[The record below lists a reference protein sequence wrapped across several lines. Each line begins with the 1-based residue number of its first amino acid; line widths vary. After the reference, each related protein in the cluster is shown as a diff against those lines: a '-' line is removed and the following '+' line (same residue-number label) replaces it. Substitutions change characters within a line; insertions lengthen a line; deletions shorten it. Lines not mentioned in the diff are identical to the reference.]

1 MDAVPSMLEYIVRG
15 AASAVLPMNLLVMFI
30 GLVVGIVGGMLPG
43 ITTVTAVALFVPFT
57 FSMPPDMA
65 LIGLGGVFCGAMYGG
80 ANAAILI
87 NTPGTPGAI
96 ATSLD
101 GYPLVMQGRA
111 EEACYIALIASVLGG
126 IFGTVVLMLFF
137 EPLSVMA
144 LKFGS
149 EAFFWMGLFG
159 LSTLAAMFPGNI
171 AKGLLGGAIGLALCT
186 VGLDPVMG
194 MPRFTFGCFDLVQG
208 LDMVALM
215 IGLFSLS
222 QMFVMLESDEKY
234 IVKMER
240 QAHAFKLAVTDILR
254 HLKLLSVASAIGTF
268 IGALPGAGG
277 SVAALVSY
285 NEAKRWD
292 KDPDRY
298 GKGAVEGILV
308 PESANNASV
317 GGSLVPLLSLG
328 IPGSAAAAV
337 LAGGLMAQGLT
348 PGPQLMEKNPEIAYA
363 FIVSMIIANIGM
375 LLIGYLLVRVC
386 TRILDVPKLLIIP
399 AVISISFL
407 GAYALRNSM
416 FDVLLMI
423 LSGGIAYLLLKA
435 KIMPAGIALGLV
447 LGRIIEE
454 NLIVTLYRTQA
465 EDSLSSLRPS
475 GACLRRYDF
484 WVVLAITVGGAV
496 LLRQSYAIEGISGYF
511 PQAVYASIV
520 GLGIFIMLMQIF
532 SGTARKPE
540 TVRPGCYWSICLY
553 LGLMGVGYLLIEPLG
568 FYAATFLCIVAMTA
582 YGTFWLSGRKA
593 DLRGIGSVLAYSLL
607 LIAVEYGCFS
617 LIMEVQTPTGL
628 LF

>member
-1 MDAVPSMLEYIVRG
+1 M
-15 AASAVLPMNLLVMFI
+15 
-30 GLVVGIVGGMLPG
+30 
-43 ITTVTAVALFVPFT
+43 
-57 FSMPPDMA
+57 
-65 LIGLGGVFCGAMYGG
+65 
-80 ANAAILI
+80 
-87 NTPGTPGAI
+87 
-96 ATSLD
+96 
-101 GYPLVMQGRA
+101 
-111 EEACYIALIASVLGG
+111 
-126 IFGTVVLMLFF
+126 
-137 EPLSVMA
+137 
-144 LKFGS
+144 
-149 EAFFWMGLFG
+149 
-159 LSTLAAMFPGNI
+159 
-171 AKGLLGGAIGLALCT
+171 
-186 VGLDPVMG
+186 
-194 MPRFTFGCFDLVQG
+194 
-208 LDMVALM
+208 
-215 IGLFSLS
+215 
-222 QMFVMLESDEKY
+222 
-234 IVKMER
+234 
-240 QAHAFKLAVTDILR
+240 
-254 HLKLLSVASAIGTF
+254 
-268 IGALPGAGG
+268 
-277 SVAALVSY
+277 
-285 NEAKRWD
+285 
-292 KDPDRY
+292 
-298 GKGAVEGILV
+298 
-308 PESANNASV
+308 
-317 GGSLVPLLSLG
+317 
-328 IPGSAAAAV
+328 
-337 LAGGLMAQGLT
+337 
-348 PGPQLMEKNPEIAYA
+348 
-363 FIVSMIIANIGM
+363 
-375 LLIGYLLVRVC
+375 
-386 TRILDVPKLLIIP
+386 PKLLIIP

-465 EDSLSSLRPS
+465 EDSLADLLVFSPLAAVFMAACILAIVIPLWLNHRKQGKGIALSSLRPS

>member
-87 NTPGTPGAI
+87 NTPGTPGSI

-292 KDPDRY
+292 KAPDRY

-435 KIMPAGIALGLV
+435 KIMPAGIA
-447 LGRIIEE
+447 
-454 NLIVTLYRTQA
+454 
-465 EDSLSSLRPS
+465 LSSLRPS

>member
-1 MDAVPSMLEYIVRG
+1 MS
-15 AASAVLPMNLLVMFI
+15 SATICIMITIFVYLV
-30 GLVVGIVGGMLPG
+30 
-43 ITTVTAVALFVPFT
+43 
-57 FSMPPDMA
+57 
-65 LIGLGGVFCGAMYGG
+65 
-80 ANAAILI
+80 
-87 NTPGTPGAI
+87 
-96 ATSLD
+96 
-101 GYPLVMQGRA
+101 
-111 EEACYIALIASVLGG
+111 
-126 IFGTVVLMLFF
+126 
-137 EPLSVMA
+137 
-144 LKFGS
+144 
-149 EAFFWMGLFG
+149 
-159 LSTLAAMFPGNI
+159 
-171 AKGLLGGAIGLALCT
+171 
-186 VGLDPVMG
+186 
-194 MPRFTFGCFDLVQG
+194 
-208 LDMVALM
+208 
-215 IGLFSLS
+215 
-222 QMFVMLESDEKY
+222 
-234 IVKMER
+234 
-240 QAHAFKLAVTDILR
+240 
-254 HLKLLSVASAIGTF
+254 
-268 IGALPGAGG
+268 
-277 SVAALVSY
+277 
-285 NEAKRWD
+285 
-292 KDPDRY
+292 
-298 GKGAVEGILV
+298 
-308 PESANNASV
+308 
-317 GGSLVPLLSLG
+317 
-328 IPGSAAAAV
+328 
-337 LAGGLMAQGLT
+337 
-348 PGPQLMEKNPEIAYA
+348 
-363 FIVSMIIANIGM
+363 GM

-465 EDSLSSLRPS
+465 EGSLADLLVFSPLAAVFMAACILAIVIPLWLNHRKQGKGIALSSLRPS

-617 LIMEVQTPTGL
+617 LIMEVQNPTGL

>member
-1 MDAVPSMLEYIVRG
+1 
-15 AASAVLPMNLLVMFI
+15 
-30 GLVVGIVGGMLPG
+30 
-43 ITTVTAVALFVPFT
+43 
-57 FSMPPDMA
+57 
-65 LIGLGGVFCGAMYGG
+65 MYGG

-87 NTPGTPGAI
+87 NTPGTPGSI

-465 EDSLSSLRPS
+465 EDSLADLLVFSPLAAVFMAACILAIVIPLWLNHRKQGKGIALSSLRPS